1 MENKVATVTEKLP
14 EVGGIMDHW
23 VAIIIGIVVVCT
35 VGYLVWKKMMK
46 KDK

>member
-1 MENKVATVTEKLP
+1 MENKVVAVTEKLP

-35 VGYLVWKKMMK
+35 VGYPVWTKMMK